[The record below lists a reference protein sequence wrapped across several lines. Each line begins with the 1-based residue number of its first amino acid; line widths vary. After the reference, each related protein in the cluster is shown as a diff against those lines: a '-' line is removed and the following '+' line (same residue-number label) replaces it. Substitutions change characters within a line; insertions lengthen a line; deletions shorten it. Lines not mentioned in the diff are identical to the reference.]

1 MKKLTKQIIII
12 LSVVLIFVCFDLIIY
27 NVITKRY
34 INDTSEGM
42 IAKSI
47 ELDKFLPFEENSEII
62 KIEADKKIT
71 GELPVIDGA
80 AALYPVFSAFVHSLY
95 SKEDVIFDGTN
106 FASESKLHYTNTRG
120 AYKAIVD
127 KEADIVFCVSPSK
140 EQLEYAKQNNV
151 ELEFIPIGYE
161 AFVFIVNKQNPIE
174 SLTQEQIRKIYSGEV
189 IKWSSVGGDNTFI
202 DALQRNEGSGSQSAM
217 QNFMGNTKM
226 KRNPIGILGRSIGF
240 SFRYYVEG
248 IVENGKVKMIAV
260 DNIYPSKENIRNKQY
275 PIVTEF
281 YAVVRKNDPNPNI
294 KLFIDFVLSEKGQRI
309 IEESGYVSIR

>member
-1 MKKLTKQIIII
+1 MNKLTKQIIII
-12 LSVVLIFVCFDLIIY
+12 LSVILIFVFFDLSIY
-27 NVITKRY
+27 NVVTKRY

-47 ELDKFLPFEENSEII
+47 ELDKFLPFVENSEIV
-62 KIEADKKIT
+62 KIEAEQKIK
-71 GELPVIDGA
+71 GDLPIIDGA
-80 AALYPVFSAFVHSLY
+80 AALYPVFSAFVNSLY
-95 SKEDVIFDGTN
+95 TKEDVIFDGMN
-106 FASESKLHYTNTRG
+106 FTQESKLHYTNTRG

-140 EQLEYAKQNNV
+140 EQLEYAKENNV

-174 SLTQEQIRKIYSGEV
+174 SLTQEEIRKIYSGEFT
-189 IKWSSVGGDNTFI
+189 KWSSVGGDNTFI

-217 QNFMGNTKM
+217 QNFMGDKEM
-226 KRNPIGILGRSIGF
+226 KRNVLGIFGRSIGF

-260 DNIYPSKENIRNKQY
+260 DNIYPSKENIRNKTY
-275 PIVTEF
+275 PIVTEL
-281 YAVVRKNDPNPNI
+281 YAVVRKDDPNPNI

-309 IEESGYVSIR
+309 VEESGYVSIK